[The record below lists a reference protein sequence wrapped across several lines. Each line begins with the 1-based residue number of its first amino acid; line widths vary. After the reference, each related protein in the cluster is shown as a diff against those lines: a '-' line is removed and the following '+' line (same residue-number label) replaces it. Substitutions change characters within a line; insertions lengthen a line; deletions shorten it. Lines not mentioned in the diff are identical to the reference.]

1 MSEVFYAVC
10 YGMMLTV
17 IIAAIEFFR
26 IILNKK
32 KFDNLDYFLVAL
44 ALFNGLGYAFVVWG
58 TKKGLNN
65 AIWTNRIERYD
76 ATSISIYFL
85 LNIVLLIAVISGW
98 TIVGKIGK
106 KASGIKY
113 DYNLNLNEKLYF
125 TLTIT
130 AWLLF
135 VLALGSYVLYARAYG
150 GFSGLLYYS
159 KAIRSSLITINNP
172 FSFLQ
177 RFGAFS
183 FFSSFLFFSMLI
195 DKNLEMKKRRNA
207 IAGFIT
213 SFCFSVFVL
222 YSWEG
227 RVAFIAYI
235 LTFLLGII
243 LYKNKSII
251 KLAKKMAIVFILG
264 LILIVTFDRLLDR
277 SPIGISAASLFVI
290 ELSFP
295 SAAFITRLGNDSY
308 RWFKDILI
316 APLYLLPSRIW
327 RYKLGFDTASMLIT
341 YDFWGAYKGEAG
353 ITGSIPVDLLT
364 FSYMQAHL
372 AGVVIVGLLTGASLL
387 TLQRLQDSIPI
398 ESVRAIISSNIILN
412 VIILTVP
419 YGEPYH
425 ILTRCF
431 YLIGGLIVLFIIFS
445 GFKEKIKE

>member
-195 DKNLEMKKRRNA
+195 DKNLEIKK
-207 IAGFIT
+207 
-213 SFCFSVFVL
+213 
-222 YSWEG
+222 E
-227 RVAFIAYI
+227 
-235 LTFLLGII
+235 
-243 LYKNKSII
+243 
-251 KLAKKMAIVFILG
+251 
-264 LILIVTFDRLLDR
+264 
-277 SPIGISAASLFVI
+277 
-290 ELSFP
+290 E
-295 SAAFITRLGNDSY
+295 
-308 RWFKDILI
+308 
-316 APLYLLPSRIW
+316 
-327 RYKLGFDTASMLIT
+327 ML
-341 YDFWGAYKGEAG
+341 
-353 ITGSIPVDLLT
+353 
-364 FSYMQAHL
+364 
-372 AGVVIVGLLTGASLL
+372 
-387 TLQRLQDSIPI
+387 
-398 ESVRAIISSNIILN
+398 
-412 VIILTVP
+412 
-419 YGEPYH
+419 
-425 ILTRCF
+425 
-431 YLIGGLIVLFIIFS
+431 
-445 GFKEKIKE
+445 